1 VHDRLEGRRVLV
13 TGANRGIGA
22 AFVEVLLG
30 TGVDRVYAAARD
42 ARTLEEAMLRHGPR
56 LVPIALEVTDA
67 DSVAHAVRE
76 CAGVDLLVSNAGV
89 GNDTRTLG
97 SLDYGHIHTMLAV
110 NLVGALRL
118 VECLLDNIQTSR
130 ARRIVFISS
139 RMGSISSNLSGGH
152 YGYRASKAGLNAMA
166 RSLALDLYGRGITV
180 ANLHPGWVDTAGG
193 SPDAPHTPQSSVA
206 AMRATI
212 ARLGNHETGVFL
224 NYDGQI
230 LPW

>member
-1 VHDRLEGRRVLV
+1 MNAPKTVLV
-13 TGANRGIGA
+13 TGCDSGLGREFARQYAEAGWQVWATYRDLANALDAPSMQHRALDLTRFEQMDALAAELRG
-22 AFVEVLLG
+22 
-30 TGVDRVYAAARD
+30 T
-42 ARTLEEAMLRHGPR
+42 
-56 LVPIALEVTDA
+56 PI
-67 DSVAHAVRE
+67 
-76 CAGVDLLVSNAGV
+76 DLLVSNAGV

>member
-1 VHDRLEGRRVLV
+1 MSLSRTVLI
-13 TGANRGIGA
+13 TGCDSGIGREFA
-22 AFVEVLLG
+22 
-30 TGVDRVYAAARD
+30 RQYAQAGWQVWATYRN
-42 ARTLEEAMLRHGPR
+42 L
-56 LVPIALEVTDA
+56 
-67 DSVAHAVRE
+67 AHAIDDDRMQHRE
-76 CAGVDLLVSNAGV
+76 LDLTRFEQMDQLAAHLRDTPIDLLVSNAGV
-89 GNDTRTLG
+89 GNDTRRLG
-97 SLDYGHIHTMLAV
+97 ELDFAHIHTMLAV
-110 NLVGALRL
+110 NLVGPLRL
-118 VECLLDNIQTSR
+118 VECLLDNLAASHLK
-130 ARRIVFISS
+130 RIVFISS
-139 RMGSISSNLSGGH
+139 RMGSINSNLSGGH